1 MNKLAVAF
9 VTDLLQKLGQ
19 GVTWLS
25 HSCYAEPLEY
35 FQDKRLNPP
44 GGPMEVAIKNSIEEW
59 RRFLNDSVPGRRFR
73 DRYRRRQHSGHDR
86 STLMRA
92 CYTSFGIATAIGSL
106 LLAPLP
112 GPGWGT
118 FFVGLGIVAS
128 EVLYVARLLDRSELE
143 LRKSLR
149 RAKRVWGRGRPLRE
163 GC

>member
-1 MNKLAVAF
+1 M
-9 VTDLLQKLGQ
+9 G
-19 GVTWLS
+19 
-25 HSCYAEPLEY
+25 
-35 FQDKRLNPP
+35 
-44 GGPMEVAIKNSIEEW
+44 VAIENSIEEW
-59 RRFLNDSVPGRRFR
+59 RRFLNNSVPGRRFR
-73 DRYRRRQHSGHDR
+73 DRYHRRQHSGHDR

-92 CYTSFGIATAIGSL
+92 CYTSFGIGIAIGSL

-149 RAKRVWGRGRPLRE
+149 RAKRVWGKSALAGRMLIALTISFGVVVSAYAAYLMSLCLLTTPL
-163 GC
+163 G